1 VWEGHFTL
9 DKDRPEDL
17 VISMFHINQIIEQL
31 QSYHPQADSDR
42 LIRASE
48 ICQRAHVDQKA
59 PDGRDYLQHTLEVA
73 SILAR
78 LRVDEVTLVVAIL
91 HDSLLTGKVDSH
103 DLEREFGSEVLNL
116 IETGNK
122 ISSIPYRQNNRKQ
135 VESFRKMFVS
145 MARDLRVIL
154 VYLADRLSDMRMIT
168 HRPDAEQVEYSRE
181 TLEIYAPLANR
192 LGISWLKGELEDL
205 SLQILEPAKYE
216 ELARRITAQKKD
228 RSEYVEKVRSGIC
241 SLLEQNQ
248 LKGDVTG
255 RFKHFYS
262 VYRKMELTGVDFD
275 QIYDLMAFRILV
287 DSVRECYEVL
297 GMIHATWKPIPGRFK
312 DYIAMPKTNMY
323 QSLHTTVIGPFGERM
338 EVQIRTHDMHGIAEQ
353 GVAAHWKYKE
363 GGAVPV
369 SGRDDQRFNW
379 LRHVLE
385 WQRDVSTDWN
395 SSDTS
400 SILFPEEV
408 YVFTPG
414 GDVKELPKGATP
426 IDFAYAIHTD
436 VGQQCVGSRINGK
449 LCPLKTELK
458 NGDIIEVLTSA
469 NQMPSKDWLSF
480 VKTSKARNKIRQW
493 IKAEQREKSIE
504 IGRDLIEKELRKH
517 QYSLKRAMS
526 LSSFD
531 QAVKELGFKATDELF
546 ASVGYGKL
554 SAGQIVSHA
563 LPKDELKNKVDKPGP
578 FGKVLEKLGRKKS
591 QSAILIGGID
601 NVMVRFANCCN
612 PLPGEPVT
620 GFITRGRGLT
630 VHTMDCAQVQASDPE
645 RRIDVEWDMQKKT
658 SRPVKV
664 QVVCTDQK
672 GMLVGISGAISNA
685 DANIASATVH
695 ARGDKKGTNLFEI
708 DVDNLEHLNR
718 VVREIK
724 KVKGVLRVD
733 RIRN

>member
-1 VWEGHFTL
+1 
-9 DKDRPEDL
+9 
-17 VISMFHINQIIEQL
+17 MFHIDHIIEQL
-31 QSYHPQADSDR
+31 HSYHPQADADL

-48 ICQRAHVDQKA
+48 FCRRAHLHQKT

-78 LRVDEVTLVVAIL
+78 LKVDEITLVVGIL
-91 HDSLLTGKVDSH
+91 HDSLMTGNVTA
-103 DLEREFGSEVLNL
+103 EEIETEFGHEVLSL
-116 IETGNK
+116 IQTGNK

-154 VYLADRLSDMRMIT
+154 VYLADRLSDMRMIS
-168 HRPDAEQVEYSRE
+168 HREKSAQIEYSRE

-205 SLQILEPAKYE
+205 SLQILEPEKYAA
-216 ELARRITAQKKD
+216 LARRITAHKEE
-228 RSEYVEKVRSGIC
+228 RGEYVEKVREQIC
-241 SLLEQNQ
+241 DLLKKNNLQ
-248 LKGDVTG
+248 GTVTG

-262 VYRKMELTGVDFD
+262 VYRKMERTGVDLD
-275 QIYDLMAFRILV
+275 QIYDLTAFRVLV

-297 GMIHATWKPIPGRFK
+297 GIIHATWKPIPGRFK

-323 QSLHTTVIGPFGERM
+323 QSLHTTVIGPYGERM
-338 EVQIRTHDMHGIAEQ
+338 EVQIRTHEMHRIAEE

-363 GGAVPV
+363 GGAVAV
-369 SGRDDQRFNW
+369 TGRDDQRFNW

-385 WQRDVSTDWN
+385 WQRDVSTDW
-395 SSDTS
+395 SSSETS
-400 SILFPEEV
+400 YIDLFPEEV
-408 YVFTPG
+408 YVFTPNG
-414 GDVKELPKGATP
+414 EVKELPKGSTP
-426 IDFAYAIHTD
+426 IDFAYAVHTD
-436 VGQQCVGSRINGK
+436 VGKQCVGARINGK
-449 LCPLKTELK
+449 LCPLKTQLK
-458 NGDIIEVLTSA
+458 NGDSVEILTSA
-469 NQMPSKDWLSF
+469 HQTPSKDWLSF

-504 IGRDLIEKELRKH
+504 IGRDLFEKELRKY
-517 QYSLKRAMS
+517 QYSLKRAMA
-526 LSSFD
+526 LGSFD
-531 QAVKELGFKATDELF
+531 QGILELGFKSSEDLF
-546 ASVGYGKL
+546 AAVGYGKL
-554 SAGQIVSHA
+554 SAGQVISHT
-563 LPKDELKNKVDKPGP
+563 LPKDELKAQTEKPGP
-578 FGKVLEKLGRKKS
+578 IGKVLEKFGRKKP

-630 VHTMDCAQVQASDPE
+630 VHSMDCPQVLASDPE
-645 RRIDVEWDMQKKT
+645 RRIDVEWDMQRKT

-664 QVVCTDQK
+664 QVICTDQK
-672 GMLVGISGAISNA
+672 GMLVGISGAISEA
-685 DANIASATVH
+685 DANIVSATVH

-708 DVDNLEHLNR
+708 DVENLEHLNR
-718 VVREIK
+718 VIREIK

-733 RIRN
+733 RVRN